1 MTDWLVQANPK
12 MYDLHA
18 AVASSR
24 DDYWRTPRYRKVI
37 ATGDRAWLQ
46 IEGQPTPA
54 STTSPRSRAC
64 PMRPRATSTAAG
76 IPTSAT
82 TGASTRPCFAPS
94 QAPTPCLASLLHC
107 AAFRGRS
114 GRSLPRLSL
123 DLRRLPRADSCRL
136 ASPPDHADLDV
147 AQAIG
152 RHNAKVR
159 QELKAAINELS
170 PDAFELLVVA
180 LLEAL
185 GYDVQHTGHSG
196 DGGVDA
202 VAVLSLD
209 GLTSVVTRVQ
219 AKRWANAVSGKTVR
233 ELRGALRI
241 DERGLVVTTAE
252 FTDQARQEAEAE
264 GKARIG
270 LIGGERLARLCAENG
285 IGVQERR
292 VSLLEFDPEGFAVDS
307 R

>member
-1 MTDWLVQANPK
+1 M
-12 MYDLHA
+12 
-18 AVASSR
+18 
-24 DDYWRTPRYRKVI
+24 
-37 ATGDRAWLQ
+37 
-46 IEGQPTPA
+46 
-54 STTSPRSRAC
+54 
-64 PMRPRATSTAAG
+64 
-76 IPTSAT
+76 
-82 TGASTRPCFAPS
+82 
-94 QAPTPCLASLLHC
+94 
-107 AAFRGRS
+107 
-114 GRSLPRLSL
+114 
-123 DLRRLPRADSCRL
+123 
-136 ASPPDHADLDV
+136 